1 MKNLDPIIAQAL
13 QAFAPPSTDSSLI
26 PLIDELGA
34 IDAQIKALTK
44 TSDALKASL
53 KALGE
58 GEYIGTSYKCLVYG
72 SKGRDI
78 TDWKTIAEQFN
89 PSYQLITAHTIKGLP
104 SLTAKPSKI

>member
-1 MKNLDPIIAQAL
+1 MNHIDPIIAQAL

-53 KALGE
+53 KALGK
-58 GEYIGTSYKCLVYG
+58 GEYIGNTYKCLIYPTQ
-72 SKGRDI
+72 GREI
-78 TDWKTIAEQFN
+78 TDWRTIAERFN
-89 PSYQLITAHTIKGLP
+89 PSSQLIKAHTKKGED

>member
-58 GEYIGTSYKCLVYG
+58 GEYVGNAYKCLVYPIQ
-72 SKGRDI
+72 GREI
-78 TDWKTIAEQFN
+78 TDWRNVAWHFN
-89 PSYQLITAHTIKGLP
+89 PSHQLITAHTTKGLP